1 MFCCP
6 FAKALK
12 IALSPVLVRGSFYAK
27 FGITPL
33 FFLTILFVFNLIYLQ
48 NNTTLKQGNHSM
60 FVWIFHRISG
70 LLLILL
76 LGVKFFT
83 SFFLMT
89 KEQKPDWALV
99 LHVNPF
105 LDTLLIISVVFH
117 ALYGLRTVVI
127 DLGLR
132 KEKLLFWV
140 ATILSLVLSAFLLIL
155 YFTRNY

>member
-1 MFCCP
+1 
-6 FAKALK
+6 
-12 IALSPVLVRGSFYAK
+12 
-27 FGITPL
+27 
-33 FFLTILFVFNLIYLQ
+33 
-48 NNTTLKQGNHSM
+48 M
-60 FVWIFHRISG
+60 FVWVFHRISG

-76 LGVKFFT
+76 IGIKFST

-99 LHVNPF
+99 LHTNPF
-105 LDTLLIISVVFH
+105 IDTLLIISVVFH
-117 ALYGLRTVVI
+117 ALYGLRTVAI

-140 ATILSLVLSAFLLIL
+140 STLLGLVLSGLLLAL